1 MTETRM
7 GDDETTSN
15 SATALLG
22 AAAAELAQIRRGKH
36 YSLWLQDTAPRL
48 GEALAQVEPFS
59 DFRNIWIHTGD
70 GDGVA
75 ATSRFGE
82 WAIDLLVENKTPEE
96 ILAGFSAEVERN
108 AAIYSDV
115 SPVFGV
121 QSDVRCDLG
130 GGAALVPVPENVL
143 QSLSHHSLFRPMLLP
158 SGTSLLY
165 QSFTVTP
172 AFGRSTDN
180 EFAREG
186 SSVTTPVARHR
197 DAIRNRVRLACLL
210 ASAGPVEIPI
220 TVLRPDPS
228 ALFVA
233 GDGNLAERPS
243 RLHPPVSY
251 PVEAAAVRHAFELL
265 GTFREM
271 ESLERAIDRLGR
283 ARLAT
288 SPVDRALELG
298 IAAEIAL
305 MHDHSPANTEITHKI
320 GGRAAWLVG
329 RDPVDREAVFS
340 EVKKLYQ
347 ARSQAV
353 HSGVLSS
360 KSVIDLDAADRL
372 VTRVLSSI
380 LERGRFP
387 NWNSLT
393 MGGNGQS

>member
-1 MTETRM
+1 MAEAALR
-7 GDDETTSN
+7 DDEMTCS
-15 SATALLG
+15 SATALLE
-22 AAAAELAQIRRGKH
+22 AAAAELAQIQRGKH
-36 YSLWLQDTAPRL
+36 YSLWRQETAPRL

-59 DFRNIWIHTGD
+59 DFREIWIYTGD
-70 GDGVA
+70 GGGVA
-75 ATSRFGE
+75 ATLRFGE
-82 WAIDLLVENKTPEE
+82 WAIDLLVEKKTPED
-96 ILAGFSAEVERN
+96 ILANFSVEVERN
-108 AAIYSDV
+108 AANYSDA

-121 QSDVRCDLG
+121 QSDARCDLG
-130 GGAALVPVPENVL
+130 GGVTLVPVPENVL
-143 QSLSHHSLFRPMLLP
+143 QSLVYHSLFRPMLLP

-172 AFGRSTDN
+172 AFNRGGGN
-180 EFAREG
+180 EFVQPGA
-186 SSVTTPVARHR
+186 SVTAPEASHR
-197 DAIRNRVRLACLL
+197 DAVRKRVRLACLL

-243 RLHPPVSY
+243 ALYPPVSY
-251 PVEAAAVRHAFELL
+251 PVEAAAVRRAFELL
-265 GTFREM
+265 GTFRDV
-271 ESLERAIDRLGR
+271 ESLARAIDRLGR

-329 RDPVDREAVFS
+329 RDPGERETVFG
-340 EVKKLYQ
+340 EIKKLYQ

-353 HSGVLSS
+353 HSGTLSS

-372 VTRVLSSI
+372 VTRVLSAI

-393 MGGNGQS
+393 MGGNDQS